1 MSIYKDFII
10 FILGFLVIIKSA
22 DLFTNAAESI
32 AVFFKIPRVIIGLTI
47 VSMATTFPEFTV
59 SAISSF
65 MGASGIAVGNV
76 TGSFLVNISLVL
88 AIAIFVGV
96 LHFNPGAVRKKVIF
110 LICASVFALFLMWD
124 GTVNRIEGLLLCSLS
139 IAFFGYIVARELKTK
154 KNEEKQPGQPGL
166 SNSIIKEMIIFI
178 LAAAGVVLSAKWA
191 VIPSSI
197 NIAHYF
203 KIPEIVIGI
212 TIVAIGTSLPEL
224 VTAVVASLKK
234 MGELA
239 LGNVIGANILNILW
253 ILGFSAVIRPLS
265 IDQQTKFVAMPL
277 AILFTVLIF
286 VFTRKKFTLTKGNGL
301 VLFFLYAGYIFYIIK
316 FAYN

>member
-1 MSIYKDFII
+1 MSIYKDCII
-10 FILGFLVIIKSA
+10 FILGFLIIIKSA

-47 VSMATTFPEFTV
+47 VSIATTFPEFTV
-59 SAISSF
+59 SVIASF

-76 TGSFLVNISLVL
+76 TGSCLANISLIL

-96 LHFNPGAVRKKVIF
+96 LHFNPGAVRKKIIF

-124 GTVNRIEGLLLCSLS
+124 GAINRVEGLFLCSLS
-139 IAFFGYIVARELKTK
+139 IAFFGYIVAREIKTK
-154 KNEEKQPGQPGL
+154 KAEEKQPGQSGL
-166 SNSIIKEMIIFI
+166 SNLIIKDIIIFI
-178 LAAAGVVLSAKWA
+178 LAAAGVILSAKWA

-203 KIPEIVIGI
+203 KVPEIVIGI
-212 TIVAIGTSLPEL
+212 TIVAVGTSLPEL
-224 VTAVVASLKK
+224 VTAIVASLKK

-239 LGNVIGANILNILW
+239 LGNIIGANILNILW
-253 ILGFSAVIRPLS
+253 ILGFCAVVRPLS
-265 IDQQTKFVAMPL
+265 IDQQTKFVAMPFV
-277 AILFTVLIF
+277 ILFAVLIF
-286 VFTRKKFTLTKGNGL
+286 VFTQKKFTLTKVNGL

-316 FAYN
+316 FAYK